1 MAQIS
6 SASAQSARWRM
17 VLNTAI
23 VMAGTLLS
31 RVLGVVREAIFSRQF
46 GTSAEFGAFRATFT
60 ILDMLYLVIIG
71 GALGS
76 ALIPVFSRMIQQE
89 DEERAWELANTVLTM
104 AFLVFTALAALVA
117 IFARPLV
124 TLTVAAGYVEQTEL
138 IDLAVDLMRLMLIQ
152 PLLLG
157 LGGLMMALLQSFER
171 FTLPA
176 IAFNVYNLSII
187 AAAALLAPR
196 ASNPRDAVEALAWGV
211 MLGALLYLLV
221 QVPGVIK
228 AGLRFRPTLSW
239 RMPEVRRIGQLL
251 APRLLGQ
258 SALQI
263 NIIVMIALIGL
274 LSPSAQAANG
284 YAFQLLM
291 LPHGILA
298 ISMGTV
304 MFPRLTRLFAA
315 NQIAELRTVALQTL
329 RLVLWL
335 TVPAAV
341 LLAVLHVPIVRL
353 LFQGGKF
360 DEESL
365 RLTGRALLFYTPG
378 AIGLAGAEI
387 VIRTFYA
394 TEDTRTP
401 VIVGVL
407 TIALNAALAYNFV
420 RLLPDIGLVALA
432 YSLTNMLEFG
442 VLLIVLLIRL
452 RRLSGDPSATD
463 TPALLRA
470 ALTIGASTL
479 GLLLVA
485 IAAIRLSATYVP
497 GLTYGSAYGTGNDFF
512 VLAGWL
518 ALAGGLSVGVY
529 ALISTV
535 LRAPEMREVWALVRR
550 RREKTKK

>member
-1 MAQIS
+1 MAQVS
-6 SASAQSARWRM
+6 PAAGQRARWRI

-23 VMAGTLLS
+23 VMGGTLLS

-46 GTSAEFGAFRATFT
+46 GTNPEFGAFRATFT

-76 ALIPVFSRMIQQE
+76 ALIPVFSRLIHDQE
-89 DEERAWELANTVLTM
+89 EERAWELANTVLTL
-104 AFLVFTALAALVA
+104 AFLAFTVLAVLVG
-117 IFARPLV
+117 IFARPLL
-124 TLTVAAGYVEQTEL
+124 TLTVLAGYRQQTEL
-138 IDLAVDLMRLMLIQ
+138 IDLAVDLMRLMLVQ

-176 IAFNVYNLSII
+176 IAFNVYNLAII

-196 ASNPRDAVEALAWGV
+196 ASDPRGAIEVLAWGV
-211 MLGALLYLLV
+211 MAGALLYLLV
-221 QVPGVIK
+221 QLPGVVK
-228 AGLRFRPTLSW
+228 AGLRFRPTFNW
-239 RMPEVRRIGQLL
+239 RMPEVRRIGRLL
-251 APRLLGQ
+251 GPRLLGQ

-263 NIIVMIALIGL
+263 NIIVMIALIGRIG
-274 LSPSAQAANG
+274 PAAQAANG

-291 LPHGILA
+291 LPHGLLA
-298 ISMGTV
+298 ISLGTV

-315 NQIAELRTVALQTL
+315 GQITELRGQALQTL

-335 TVPAAV
+335 TIPAAG
-341 LLAVLHVPIVRL
+341 LLAVLHVPIIRL
-353 LFQGGKF
+353 LFQGGQF
-360 DEESL
+360 DEQSL

-401 VIVGVL
+401 VIVALL
-407 TIALNAALAYNFV
+407 TIGLNALLAYNFV
-420 RLLPDIGLVALA
+420 RFVPDIGLVALA
-432 YSLTNMLEFG
+432 YSLTNLLEFG
-442 VLLIVLLIRL
+442 VLLVLLLVRL
-452 RRLSGDPSATD
+452 RRMSPGK
-463 TPALLRA
+463 PADLPPTLLPRS
-470 ALTIGASTL
+470 LLMIGLSTL
-479 GLLLVA
+479 GLLMTAVGA
-485 IAAIRLSATYVP
+485 VWLSAGYVP
-497 GLTYGSAYGTGNDFF
+497 GLTYGSAYGSGNDFF

-518 ALAGGLSVGVY
+518 ALTGGLSFGVY
-529 ALISTV
+529 LLLGAL

-550 RREKTKK
+550 RKG

>member
-1 MAQIS
+1 MAQLS
-6 SASAQSARWRM
+6 SAGRQSARWR
-17 VLNTAI
+17 VALNTAI
-23 VMAGTLLS
+23 VMVGTLLS
-31 RVLGVVREAIFSRQF
+31 RALGVVREAIYSRQF
-46 GTSAEFGAFRATFT
+46 GTGPEFGAFRATFT

-76 ALIPVFSRMIQQE
+76 ALIPVFSRLIHEQE
-89 DEERAWELANTVLTM
+89 QDRAWELANTVLTL
-104 AFLVFTALAALVA
+104 AFVAFTALAALVA
-117 IFARPLV
+117 IFARPLL
-124 TLTVAAGYVEQTEL
+124 TLTVAVGYVEQTEL
-138 IDLAVDLMRLMLIQ
+138 IDLSVHLMRLMLVQ

-176 IAFNVYNLSII
+176 IAFNVYNLAII

-196 ASNPRDAVEALAWGV
+196 YSDPRAAVESLAWGV
-211 MLGALLYLLV
+211 MAGALLYLLV
-221 QVPGVIK
+221 QLPGVIK
-228 AGLRFRPTLSW
+228 AGLRFRPTLHW
-239 RMPEVRRIGQLL
+239 RMPEVQRIGRLL

-284 YAFQLLM
+284 YAYQLLM

-315 NQIAELRTVALQTL
+315 GQIVELRAAALETL

-394 TEDTRTP
+394 MEDTRTP
-401 VIVGVL
+401 VTVGVL
-407 TIALNAALAYNFV
+407 TIALNAALAYNFIRV
-420 RLLPDIGLVALA
+420 IPDIGLVALS
-432 YSLTNMLEFG
+432 YSLTNLLEFG
-442 VLLIVLLIRL
+442 VLFVILLVRL
-452 RRLSGDPSATD
+452 RRLSAGASQQQPS
-463 TPALLRA
+463 LIGRA

-479 GLLLVA
+479 GLLLTALGLMRVS
-485 IAAIRLSATYVP
+485 SAYVP
-497 GLTYGSAYGTGNDFF
+497 GLDYNSAYGRGADFF
-512 VLAGWL
+512 VLTGWL
-518 ALAGGLSVGVY
+518 ALAGGLSFGVY
-529 ALISTV
+529 LLISGL
-535 LRAPEMREVWALVRR
+535 LRAPEIRQVWALARR
-550 RREKTKK
+550 RK

>member
-1 MAQIS
+1 MAQVS
-6 SASAQSARWRM
+6 PVAGQAARWRI

-23 VMAGTLLS
+23 VMGGTLLS
-31 RVLGVVREAIFSRQF
+31 RLLGVIREAIFSRQF
-46 GTSAEFGAFRATFT
+46 GTSPEFGAFRATFT

-76 ALIPVFSRMIQQE
+76 ALIPVFSRLIHEQE
-89 DEERAWELANTVLTM
+89 DERAWELANTVLTLSFV
-104 AFLVFTALAALVA
+104 AFTVLAALA
-117 IFARPLV
+117 GIFARPLL

-138 IDLAVDLMRLMLIQ
+138 IDLVVHLMRLMLIQ

-157 LGGLMMALLQSFER
+157 MGGLMMALLQSFER

-176 IAFNVYNLSII
+176 IAFNVYNLAII
-187 AAAALLAPR
+187 AAALLLAPR
-196 ASNPRDAVEALAWGV
+196 ASDPRGAVEALAWGV
-211 MLGALLYLLV
+211 TGGALLYLLV
-221 QVPGVIK
+221 QLPGVIK
-228 AGLRFRPTLSW
+228 AGLRFRPTFNW
-239 RMPEVRRIGQLL
+239 RMPEVGRIGRLL

-263 NIIVMIALIGL
+263 NIIVMFALIGL
-274 LSPSAQAANG
+274 IGPSAQAANG

-315 NQIAELRTVALQTL
+315 GEIGELRGQALQTL

-335 TVPAAV
+335 TIPAAV

-353 LFQGGKF
+353 LFQGGQF
-360 DEESL
+360 GEESL

-387 VIRTFYA
+387 IIRTFYA

-407 TIALNAALAYNFV
+407 TIMLNALLAYNFV
-420 RLLPDIGLVALA
+420 RVVPDIGLVALA

-442 VLLIVLLIRL
+442 VLLALLLVRL
-452 RRLSGDPSATD
+452 RRMSAGS
-463 TPALLRA
+463 PAELPPTLLLRS
-470 ALTIGASTL
+470 ALTMGASTL
-479 GLLLVA
+479 GLLLTVLGA
-485 IAAIRLSATYVP
+485 MRLSAAYVP
-497 GLTYGSAYGTGNDFF
+497 GLLYGSAYGRGNDFF
-512 VLAGWL
+512 MLAGWL
-518 ALAGGLSVGVY
+518 ALTSALSLGVY
-529 ALISTV
+529 LLVGAL

-550 RREKTKK
+550 RKG